1 MSCAIFGE
9 HLKKYLDELKIRK
22 GYRTMGEAI
31 EDLCDGLQN
40 RIPGSEPVSRRS
52 VYGWIKGEKYP
63 SVEKLAAL
71 SDIMEISL
79 DTLLKDRTKSIKEL
93 NALPQWYEELSESS
107 KDLLERIIYGYRTG
121 VTHAG
126 NFFDF
131 CYILNELKDMRKHP
145 TVAKATEELKRLSS
159 VYLFDVYFAC
169 EATEESLTIHTD
181 RCFTKEEVRQKEIAM
196 SEKKLKPMLAEG
208 YLQKHKN
215 EVGTDNFTEGIL
227 RAIDIGYSE
236 SDAPPNWYDDAVC
249 ADDGGKILLTSTEI
263 NRTAAWNEVSYTFES
278 DTQWMNSYKGE

>member
-79 DTLLKDRTKSIKEL
+79 DTLLKDRTKSIKAL

-107 KDLLERIIYGYRTG
+107 KDLLERIIYGYCTG

-126 NFFDF
+126 NFL
-131 CYILNELKDMRKHP
+131 I
-145 TVAKATEELKRLSS
+145 
-159 VYLFDVYFAC
+159 FA
-169 EATEESLTIHTD
+169 I
-181 RCFTKEEVRQKEIAM
+181 F
-196 SEKKLKPMLAEG
+196 
-208 YLQKHKN
+208 
-215 EVGTDNFTEGIL
+215 
-227 RAIDIGYSE
+227 
-236 SDAPPNWYDDAVC
+236 
-249 ADDGGKILLTSTEI
+249 
-263 NRTAAWNEVSYTFES
+263 
-278 DTQWMNSYKGE
+278 